1 MCVWRYC
8 LAYWANGK
16 VKCDGGKYLICPLFS
31 RLAMTQKIYEPHH
44 PTRNSGFVI
53 IAFSILFILV
63 SVAFLVLSTMNPGWA
78 VWLIVELVM
87 VGLWL
92 LSLKLIANALKNE
105 PRRVILD
112 EAKLWVET
120 EDGKREL
127 EIPFDKI
134 TAVNEGK
141 AFIVSTDDPQLEK
154 YKTWYRGLVIDWRD
168 RETEVRSVLD
178 ERNTREF
185 DELMDEVFAR
195 SPEGTQGER
204 FYER

>member
-1 MCVWRYC
+1 
-8 LAYWANGK
+8 
-16 VKCDGGKYLICPLFS
+16 
-31 RLAMTQKIYEPHH
+31 MTQKIYEPHH

-53 IAFSILFILV
+53 IAVFSLFILL
-63 SVAFLVLSTMNPGWA
+63 SVAFLVLSTMNPGWS

-87 VGLWL
+87 VALWL
-92 LSLKLIANALKNE
+92 LILKLLANALKNE

-141 AFIVSTDDPQLEK
+141 AFIVNTDDPQLEK
-154 YKTWYRGLVIDWRD
+154 FKTWYRGLVIDWREG
-168 RETEVRSVLD
+168 ETEVRSVLD